1 MHCSFDQSEI
11 PRTYVKAPPNKT
23 VRDVPLQYQS
33 TGGITT
39 HGTTTATMTGT
50 GGSSSLA
57 SSMVDVASYYG
68 SAKTIAGRPAG
79 DGGRLA
85 AATPGPSLGG
95 GATNSSSSATCQQK
109 SVDKLQK
116 IFRFLPVAAT
126 SPTSSSVSSSSTA
139 SSPTSLS
146 SARPSEATG
155 PGAEPGHAP
164 FTM

>member
-1 MHCSFDQSEI
+1 MKQSEI

-23 VRDVPLQYQS
+23 VRDVPVQYQS

-39 HGTTTATMTGT
+39 HGTTTTATMTGT

-95 GATNSSSSATCQQK
+95 GTTNSSSSATCQQK
-109 SVDKLQK
+109 SHYRSPPTPAV
-116 IFRFLPVAAT
+116 VAAT

-139 SSPTSLS
+139 SSPTSLG